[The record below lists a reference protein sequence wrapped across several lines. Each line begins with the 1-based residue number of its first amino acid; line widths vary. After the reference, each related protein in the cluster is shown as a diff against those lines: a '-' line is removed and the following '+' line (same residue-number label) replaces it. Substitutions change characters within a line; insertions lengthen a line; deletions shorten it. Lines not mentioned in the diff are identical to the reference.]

1 LTAKGYS
8 KEKMLKHAKIVA
20 GEDGQMH
27 WVKSES
33 NKPSSPPPQ
42 HKRNHAAG
50 SGGGGGGGGGSS
62 GGSNGGGGG
71 SAGGSG
77 GDAGHQEDRA
87 TNLTS
92 ATNASMAAATVL
104 WTGNVVKGS
113 SFLTSRTK
121 RMTLQ
126 ADKICFFDLKS
137 MSSPTSELF
146 LDANSIL
153 TCDSGSGITTIS
165 GGMSKGKYFS
175 KSNNGEVK
183 FKVEDLSQ
191 RSLLSRCFS
200 DVIEKHQVKLREP
213 NVVASTKQLL
223 RMVESETS
231 YDKLQS
237 KRNEIT
243 QRLFPVLHEYSQ
255 AEMELKRALQT
266 AGNRINELQHER
278 LVLEQRLIDNGVAL
292 LSSSRTN
299 VTILKI
305 LQLFQDV
312 SRMSPPFMHDVITEI
327 RSVAERIEL
336 VKKEFTQLQFAVQ
349 KYRDVGRSNDDIE
362 ALKAL
367 ILSVERSVLRL
378 KEEHDDENE
387 LKLLLKDANSLIKQW
402 EIERTAFESS
412 IDSSLHTAMEQR
424 DIEAIRNHLRKA
436 KYAKPPFFSDKVKQS
451 SELLLRMEGV
461 AEAISLISVVLK
473 SPFYDTNLYK
483 SVLGEFPNLKNGKYE
498 DEKTLYVLLQDLFS
512 REVPYMFFFFVH
524 RIVKD

>member
-1 LTAKGYS
+1 
-8 KEKMLKHAKIVA
+8 
-20 GEDGQMH
+20 
-27 WVKSES
+27 
-33 NKPSSPPPQ
+33 
-42 HKRNHAAG
+42 
-50 SGGGGGGGGGSS
+50 
-62 GGSNGGGGG
+62 
-71 SAGGSG
+71 
-77 GDAGHQEDRA
+77 
-87 TNLTS
+87 
-92 ATNASMAAATVL
+92 
-104 WTGNVVKGS
+104 
-113 SFLTSRTK
+113 
-121 RMTLQ
+121 
-126 ADKICFFDLKS
+126 
-137 MSSPTSELF
+137 
-146 LDANSIL
+146 
-153 TCDSGSGITTIS
+153 
-165 GGMSKGKYFS
+165 
-175 KSNNGEVK
+175 
-183 FKVEDLSQ
+183 
-191 RSLLSRCFS
+191 
-200 DVIEKHQVKLREP
+200 VKLREP